1 MTEKDKTDK
10 SREEQKPV
18 PDLKPKKDVKGGGK
32 PVSPGSG
39 GPTIVPV
46 PPNPLT
52 D

>member
-32 PVSPGSG
+32 PVSGP
-39 GPTIVPV
+39 PTIQPV

>member
-32 PVSPGSG
+32 PV
-39 GPTIVPV
+39 TIQPV